1 MGQTNQAHDRDGG
14 FEWITEHSL
23 AAAAIVYALLCI
35 PAYIWLE
42 GPVGTAGTV
51 DASVAVAGLI
61 LGSILFVPI
70 IKSVLTNK
78 IGASRVET
86 GVKEG

>member
-14 FEWITEHSL
+14 SEWITEHSL
-23 AAAAIVYALLCI
+23 AAALVVYAVLSI
-35 PAYIWLE
+35 PVYVWLE
-42 GPVGTAGTV
+42 GPVGIAGTV
-51 DASVAVAGLI
+51 DASLVVAGLV

-78 IGASRVET
+78 FGASRVHT
-86 GVKEG
+86 GVK